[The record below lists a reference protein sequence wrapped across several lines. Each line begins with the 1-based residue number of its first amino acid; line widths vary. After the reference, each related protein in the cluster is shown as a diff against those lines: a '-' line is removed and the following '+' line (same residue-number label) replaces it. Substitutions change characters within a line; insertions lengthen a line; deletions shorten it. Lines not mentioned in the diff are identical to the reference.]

1 MCTGTV
7 FIIAHIPQ
15 HRPDRDVLK
24 RGSEVSDVRHPPAV
38 PPDLRGDGDRGST
51 VSW

>member
-24 RGSEVSDVRHPPAV
+24 RGSEVSDVRCAYRLLCHRTCGEMEIEAAQ
-38 PPDLRGDGDRGST
+38 
-51 VSW
+51 